1 MNCPIC
7 SDEITLEN
15 SVNTECNHTFCKKCF
30 WKWTKENNTCPLCR
44 HSILANS
51 EELKEQKFIRRMVE
65 QRSELSRQIQ
75 HFTDKIKWLK
85 REANRLGIVL
95 NNYEHQTNM
104 PNNIKSYLNTIND
117 NHSIFQST
125 RELNRLRLNSINR
138 AIHGDA

>member
-7 SDEITLEN
+7 SDELTLVN

-51 EELKEQKFIRRMVE
+51 EELKQQKFIRRMVE

-75 HFTDKIKWLK
+75 HFEEKIKWLK
-85 REANRLGIVL
+85 KEANKLGIIL
-95 NNYEHQTNM
+95 NN
-104 PNNIKSYLNTIND
+104 NTENSSVLLQE
-117 NHSIFQST
+117 NHSTFISNI
-125 RELNRLRLNSINR
+125 ELNRIRLASIYN
-138 AIHGDA
+138 AIRGTG

>member
-15 SVNTECNHTFCKKCF
+15 SVNTECNHTFSKKCF

-44 HSILANS
+44 HSILVNS

-75 HFTDKIKWLK
+75 HFTEKINWLK
-85 REANRLGIVL
+85 KEANRLGIIL
-95 NNYEHQTNM
+95 NNHENQSNI
-104 PNNIKSYLNTIND
+104 PNNIRSCINTID
-117 NHSIFQST
+117 NRTVFIST
-125 RELNRLRLNSINR
+125 PELNRIRLNSINR

>member
-7 SDEITLEN
+7 SDELTLEN
-15 SVNTECNHTFCKKCF
+15 TVNTECNHTFCKKCF

-75 HFTDKIKWLK
+75 HFTEKIKQLK
-85 REANRLGIVL
+85 KEANKLGIIL
-95 NNYEHQTNM
+95 NNHENQSNI
-104 PNNIKSYLNTIND
+104 PNIRSCINTID
-117 NHSIFQST
+117 NRTVFIST
-125 RELNRLRLNSINR
+125 PELNRIRLNSINR

>member
-51 EELKEQKFIRRMVE
+51 EELKEQKFIRQMISER
-65 QRSELSRQIQ
+65 RELSDQIQ
-75 HFTDKIKWLK
+75 YFQDKIKWLK
-85 REANRLGIVL
+85 TEANRLGI
-95 NNYEHQTNM
+95 
-104 PNNIKSYLNTIND
+104 ILNTIED
-117 NHSIFQST
+117 NPRSTIINYINYTPSNHTIFLSNRQ
-125 RELNRLRLNSINR
+125 LNNRRLRSIYNSIR
-138 AIHGDA
+138 GSA

>member
-7 SDEITLEN
+7 SDELTLEN
-15 SVNTECNHTFCKKCF
+15 TVNTECNHTFCKKCF

-51 EELKEQKFIRRMVE
+51 DELKEQKFIRRMIE

-75 HFTDKIKWLK
+75 HFTEKIKWLK
-85 REANRLGIVL
+85 KEANRLGIIL
-95 NNYEHQTNM
+95 NNHENRSNI
-104 PNNIKSYLNTIND
+104 PNIRRCINTID
-117 NHSIFQST
+117 NRTVFIST
-125 RELNRLRLNSINR
+125 PELNRIRLNSINR

>member
-51 EELKEQKFIRRMVE
+51 EELKEQKFIRQMISER
-65 QRSELSRQIQ
+65 RELSDQIQ
-75 HFTDKIKWLK
+75 YFQDKIKWLK
-85 REANRLGIVL
+85 TEANRLGIILNIREDNSRSTIINYINYTPSNHTIFLSNRQL
-95 NNYEHQTNM
+95 NN
-104 PNNIKSYLNTIND
+104 
-117 NHSIFQST
+117 
-125 RELNRLRLNSINR
+125 RRLRSIYNSIR
-138 AIHGDA
+138 GSA

>member
-7 SDEITLEN
+7 SDDLTLEN
-15 SVNTECNHTFCKKCF
+15 TVNTECNHTFCKKCF
-30 WKWTKENNTCPLCR
+30 WKWIKENNTCPLCR

-75 HFTDKIKWLK
+75 HFTEKIKQLK
-85 REANRLGIVL
+85 KEANKLGIIL
-95 NNYEHQTNM
+95 NNHENRSNI
-104 PNNIKSYLNTIND
+104 PNIRSCINTID
-117 NHSIFQST
+117 NRTVFIST
-125 RELNRLRLNSINR
+125 PELNRIRLNSINR